1 MINSTI
7 TLAIII
13 IILILF
19 FIIKIK
25 EKSKLLNKI
34 YELNKKNHILN
45 QYNQATKTSN
55 IISNGDLKGNITYV
69 NDRFCE
75 VSQYTKEEI
84 LGKPHSVL
92 RGEENSE
99 IFKEMW
105 DTLKSGKVWRGNL
118 RNAKKDG
125 SFYYINSTISP
136 IFDEN
141 GKIFE
146 YVAIRHEIT
155 DIVEKSDK
163 LNKILKEDYLTKVGS
178 RHKLIEDISK
188 SNNPSLSLIDINNFS
203 EINDYFGYEI
213 GDTFLKLVAKE
224 IEKLIK
230 EFNNYKLY
238 RVNSD
243 VFAILSNNED
253 KDTFIF
259 NIGKIIKSMSKRYFN
274 ANKKQLYI
282 GFNYYF
288 SFEEKSK
295 LLETANIMKKHSKK
309 NKKEFIYDKAL
320 DIEKEYRNNIY
331 WTQKIKKALED
342 DNIIPYYHALYNL
355 KDEKIDRYEALVRLK
370 DGDEIISPAY
380 FLEISK
386 RSGQYKD
393 ITKIMIEKS
402 FKEFK
407 NRDINLAINL
417 TFEDIN
423 DEDIQDYLFNKIDEY
438 NIGSR
443 LVVEIVE
450 SEEIKDFELLEE
462 FINRLKSKSCKV
474 AIDDFGSG
482 YSNFEYLLKMK
493 ADYIKIDGSLIK
505 DIMISKG
512 HQNIVSMIIGFAK
525 EQNFKIVAE
534 FVSNQ
539 EIFDKVKE
547 LGVDYIQG
555 YFIHIPSEK
564 IDN

>member
-1 MINSTI
+1 MVILTTI
-7 TLAIII
+7 LTIII
-13 IILILF
+13 IILTIF
-19 FIIKIK
+19 FIIKTK
-25 EKSKLLNKI
+25 EKSKLLKKVN
-34 YELNKKNHILN
+34 YLNRRNSILK

-75 VSQYTKEEI
+75 VSQYTREEI
-84 LGKPHSVL
+84 IGKPHSIL
-92 RGEENSE
+92 RGEENSK

-105 DTLKSGKVWRGNL
+105 DTLKSGKVWRGIL
-118 RNAKKDG
+118 RNTKKDG
-125 SFYYINSTISP
+125 TFYYINSTISP

-163 LNKILKEDYLTKVGS
+163 LNKILKEDYLTGVGS
-178 RHKLIEDISK
+178 RHKLIEDIFNK
-188 SNNPSLSLIDINNFS
+188 DNLSLSLIDIDNFS

-243 VFAILSNNED
+243 VFAILVDNED
-253 KDTFIF
+253 RNIF
-259 NIGKIIKSMSKRYFN
+259 VENIEKIVRDMSKKYFS

-282 GFNYYF
+282 RFNYYF

-295 LLETANIMKKHSKK
+295 ILETANIMKKHSKK
-309 NKKEFIYDKAL
+309 NKKEFIYDKSL
-320 DIEKEYRNNIY
+320 DIEKEYKNNIY
-331 WTQKIKKALED
+331 WTQKIKQAVED
-342 DNIIPYYHALYNL
+342 NNIIPYYQALYNV
-355 KDEKIDRYEALVRLK
+355 KEERVEKYEALVRLK
-370 DGDEIISPAY
+370 DGDNIISPSY

-393 ITKIMIEKS
+393 ITKIMIDKS

-407 NRDINLAINL
+407 NKDVDLGINL
-417 TFEDIN
+417 TFEDIK
-423 DEDIQDYLFNKIDEY
+423 DEDIQDYLFDKIDEY
-438 NIGSR
+438 NIGSK
-443 LVVEIVE
+443 LVIEIVE
-450 SEEIKDFELLEE
+450 SEEIEDFVILED
-462 FINRLKSKSCKV
+462 FINRFTTKNCRF

-482 YSNFEYLLKMK
+482 YSNFENLVKMR

-505 DIMISKG
+505 DIIFSKG

-525 EQNFKIVAE
+525 DQGFKIIAE
-534 FVSNQ
+534 YVSSK
-539 EIFDKVKE
+539 EIYDKVKE
-547 LGVDYIQG
+547 LGVDYAQG
-555 YFIHIPSEK
+555 YYIHTPSDK
-564 IDN
+564 IED

>member
-230 EFNNYKLY
+230 EFN
-238 RVNSD
+238 
-243 VFAILSNNED
+243 
-253 KDTFIF
+253 
-259 NIGKIIKSMSKRYFN
+259 
-274 ANKKQLYI
+274 
-282 GFNYYF
+282 
-288 SFEEKSK
+288 
-295 LLETANIMKKHSKK
+295 
-309 NKKEFIYDKAL
+309 
-320 DIEKEYRNNIY
+320 
-331 WTQKIKKALED
+331 
-342 DNIIPYYHALYNL
+342 
-355 KDEKIDRYEALVRLK
+355 
-370 DGDEIISPAY
+370 
-380 FLEISK
+380 
-386 RSGQYKD
+386 
-393 ITKIMIEKS
+393 
-402 FKEFK
+402 
-407 NRDINLAINL
+407 
-417 TFEDIN
+417 
-423 DEDIQDYLFNKIDEY
+423 
-438 NIGSR
+438 
-443 LVVEIVE
+443 
-450 SEEIKDFELLEE
+450 
-462 FINRLKSKSCKV
+462 
-474 AIDDFGSG
+474 
-482 YSNFEYLLKMK
+482 
-493 ADYIKIDGSLIK
+493 
-505 DIMISKG
+505 
-512 HQNIVSMIIGFAK
+512 
-525 EQNFKIVAE
+525 
-534 FVSNQ
+534 
-539 EIFDKVKE
+539 
-547 LGVDYIQG
+547 
-555 YFIHIPSEK
+555 
-564 IDN
+564 